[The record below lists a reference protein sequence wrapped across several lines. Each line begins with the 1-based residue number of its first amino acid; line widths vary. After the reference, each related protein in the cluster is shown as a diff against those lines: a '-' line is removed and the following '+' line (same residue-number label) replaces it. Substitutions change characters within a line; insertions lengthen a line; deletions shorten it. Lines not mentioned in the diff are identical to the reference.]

1 MVLIVIGLLV
11 LPGFPSKAGNTAKPP
26 EKNRMQPGHAPTPY
40 SADEIRKGC
49 PAGRTTKFMIEMIGQ
64 PTSYQLLTFVA
75 HSTEGTG
82 FESIELDW
90 EGNQVGE
97 KQTAQAGW
105 EELQS
110 HASFPEANTRIS
122 SESYM
127 TPAGKFDCWLYVVT
141 TEKEGKKEE
150 ARYWFAKSLPGAPI
164 YVEQAIDGNTVFK
177 MTLVENRK

>member
-1 MVLIVIGLLV
+1 
-11 LPGFPSKAGNTAKPP
+11 
-26 EKNRMQPGHAPTPY
+26 MQPGHAPTPY